1 MLLCGCLRGSRRLEE
16 RSGVERA
23 RVGGV
28 AAVGRGGGVGR
39 VRRTVLLGQ
48 VTRGV
53 DDGCGHL
60 RRDFLLWVAE
70 ERRGKKE
77 GEGGSAFVLVGKE
90 WRGAGERPSFYLVP
104 LTSSLRKCFLSV
116 AQRQLPM
123 LENLPSSRK
132 KHLAAHSR
140 FCFASRSDLSLSPL
154 SGYSFSSRAVS
165 TLRVYEREWIGG
177 V

>member
-48 VTRGV
+48 VTSGV
-53 DDGCGHL
+53 DYGCGHL

-77 GEGGSAFVLVGKE
+77 GA
-90 WRGAGERPSFYLVP
+90 
-104 LTSSLRKCFLSV
+104 
-116 AQRQLPM
+116 
-123 LENLPSSRK
+123 
-132 KHLAAHSR
+132 
-140 FCFASRSDLSLSPL
+140 LSPWWGK
-154 SGYSFSSRAVS
+154 SGEAQARDPLFIWS
-165 TLRVYEREWIGG
+165 L
-177 V
+177 